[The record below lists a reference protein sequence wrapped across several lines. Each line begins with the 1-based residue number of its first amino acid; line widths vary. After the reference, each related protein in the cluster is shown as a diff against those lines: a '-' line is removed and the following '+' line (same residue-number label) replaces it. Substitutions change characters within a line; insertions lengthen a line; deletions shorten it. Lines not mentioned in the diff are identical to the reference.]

1 MTKISFLILLFTRNY
16 IKMIKEMKINL
27 LKKSIKKLCLIKSTS
42 ISYIIKNT
50 KENEKN
56 NIKIIKKDNY
66 YRC

>member
-1 MTKISFLILLFTRNY
+1 MFNKTY
-16 IKMIKEMKINL
+16 INF
-27 LKKSIKKLCLIKSTS
+27 
-42 ISYIIKNT
+42 YIIKNT